1 MNIKLA
7 EVYNMGIGSESNFS
21 LRSIYINPSHVICL
35 REDLNIKRS
44 LHEGKLPSGLDDRQE
59 FTKITINKGNYG
71 QDIVVVGTVEEIQ
84 KKLLIDRRELLRG

>member
-21 LRSIYINPSHVICL
+21 LRDIYINPSHVIYL
-35 REDLNIKRS
+35 REDLNAKRS
-44 LHEGKLPSGLDDRQE
+44 LHEGKFPSGLDERQE

-71 QDIVVVGTVEEIQ
+71 QDIIVVGTVEEIQ